1 MKKRQP
7 FAVRVFVAAALCAVF
22 VPVAFGARWTSL
34 GPEGGDARAFAYDP
48 KNPDRIYMGTMAGKL
63 FLSTDGGANWTRL
76 AHLGTEDN
84 LVLDNIAI
92 DPNNTKIIYVAAWG
106 IGNVGGDFF
115 RSKDG
120 GKSWETIDALHG
132 KSLRAIAL
140 ANTDPKTIVIGALD
154 GVYRSTDGGNSWK
167 QITPEHHNEMK
178 NFESV
183 AIDPKNPDIIYAGTW
198 HLPWKTTDGGASWK
212 IIKNGV
218 IDDSDVFS
226 IIIDQNNP
234 STVYISAC
242 SGIYKS
248 ENAGDL
254 FHKVQG
260 MPFSARRTH
269 VLMMDPTNSQVV
281 YAGTTEGLWKTLD
294 AGKTF
299 KLMTSPTVVVN
310 DISLDPR
317 NTSRLLLATDRGGVL
332 ESENAAQ
339 SFYPSNRG
347 FSHRQVASLAIDS
360 NDSSTIYA
368 GVINDKEL
376 GGVFVSRDAGLHWS
390 QMNTGLGGRDVFVLR
405 QTPDGS
411 LLAGTN
417 RGVFS
422 SGKDGSGWHP
432 LNVMIK
438 ETTITRRVPQVT
450 AQGQKTVTMVSSTKV
465 EKSEFASRVND
476 LAFAGASTW
485 YAAAANGLFTS
496 TNHGQSWKG
505 GSVAGQ
511 AEFVAVRTQQNMVAA
526 ATHTGVVVSID
537 NGTHWY
543 AAKVPDFITGI
554 HDLAIDDEGTLWI
567 ATRMGAYRSTDS
579 GDNWEHVLNGLPST
593 NVDSVA
599 WDTEGRRLLV
609 SSTATTA
616 VYESS
621 DGGRRWRS
629 TGHLGWEVR
638 SVTASRGR
646 LYVTTAYDGVVA
658 PAENV
663 ISSDT
668 AMSVGAGGPTQ

>member
-1 MKKRQP
+1 MRKWQS
-7 FAVRVFVAAALCAVF
+7 FALRVFVLATLCALVT
-22 VPVAFGARWTSL
+22 PLAIGARWASL

-84 LVLDNIAI
+84 YVLDNIAI

-106 IGNVGGDFF
+106 VGNVGGDFF

-132 KSLRAIAL
+132 KSLRALAL
-140 ANTDPKTIVIGALD
+140 ANTDPKTIVVGALD
-154 GVYRSTDGGNSWK
+154 GVYRSIDGGDSWK
-167 QITPEHHNEMK
+167 LITPEHHNEMK

-198 HLPWKTTDGGASWK
+198 HLPWKTTDGGANWK

-281 YAGTTEGLWKTLD
+281 YAGTTEGLWKTMD
-294 AGKTF
+294 GGKAF
-299 KLMTSPTVVVN
+299 RLMTSPSVVVN
-310 DISLDPR
+310 DIYLDPR

-339 SFYPSNRG
+339 SFYASNRG
-347 FSHRQVASLAIDS
+347 FAHRQVSSLAIDS
-360 NDSSTIYA
+360 NDSSTIYV
-368 GVINDKEL
+368 GIINDKEL
-376 GGVFVSRDAGLHWS
+376 GGVFVSHDSGLHWN
-390 QMNTGLGGRDVFVLR
+390 QMSSGLGGRDVFVLR
-405 QTPDGS
+405 QTPQGA

-417 RGVFS
+417 RGVFA
-422 SGKDGSGWHP
+422 SGKDASGWRP
-432 LNVMIK
+432 LNVMIR
-438 ETTITRRVPQVT
+438 ETSITRQVPRTT
-450 AQGQKTVTMVSSTKV
+450 AQGKKAVTQVVSTKV
-465 EKSEFASRVND
+465 ERSEFATRVND
-476 LAFAGASTW
+476 FAFGGSDVW

-505 GSVAGQ
+505 GPVAGQ
-511 AEFVAVRTQQNMVAA
+511 SEFVAVRTQQSMVAA
-526 ATHTGVVVSID
+526 ATHTGVVVSVD
-537 NGTHWY
+537 GGAHWY
-543 AAKVPDFITGI
+543 AAKVPYFITGI
-554 HDLAIDDEGTLWI
+554 HDLAIDQENTLWI
-567 ATRMGAYRSTDS
+567 ATRMGVFRSTDS

-593 NVDSVA
+593 NVDSIA

-609 SSTATTA
+609 SSTATTT

-621 DGGRRWRS
+621 DGGRRWHS

-638 SVTASRGR
+638 SVTAARGR
-646 LYVTTAYDGVVA
+646 LFVTTAYDGVVA
-658 PAENV
+658 PSDSIN
-663 ISSDT
+663 SSDT
-668 AMSVGAGGPTQ
+668 AMSTVGGPGGR